1 MAKKTTETPMT
12 IPMSKEKQKSIKKL
26 YSGGVPS
33 LRGTIIKIIFLA
45 LIDAVAVSVAFVL
58 LAQNQMIA
66 LIVLLAVLVIVN
78 WLYLRPAGL
87 PAKYLAPGVLFLLAF
102 QVYVLFL
109 STTTAFTNYGSANTG
124 DFNQALSSIV
134 DGNNEPAS
142 NADPTSP
149 TYNADF
155 YDVQVVKND
164 SNGQYAFLMTQ
175 ANTPLASPTDTP
187 APNVLVGGP
196 SENLRQLQP
205 TDFTLSN
212 TPNDVTASMQFD
224 AIAAKGYTLVKDP
237 TKLSGAEQDK
247 LSNFHILL
255 DPNKRFGQFLMANDL
270 QNAVPYNLTMVW
282 DEKAQTLT
290 RQSDGAVFK
299 PSTDGF
305 FHVNGNLK
313 KESISTGWQVN
324 VGLKN
329 FISIFTDPDLLRPL
343 GRVLTWTFVFA
354 ISSVLTTFVLGLAI
368 ALLFDYEKL
377 RGKKLY
383 RSFMI
388 LPYAFPGFLSA
399 YVWRG
404 LFNTDH
410 GFINTTILGGL
421 KITQHLPTGDI
432 HMMIPWLEDA
442 NWAKLAVLLVNLW
455 LGFPYMFLITTGALQ
470 AIPSELTESATIDGA
485 SPWQSFRLIKLPLL
499 LVSLAP
505 LLISSFAYNFNNFTL
520 IYLLTTGGP
529 TLPEE
534 INAKYDAGGTDIL
547 ITFVYK
553 IAFSAGKGRD
563 YGMASAFSILIF
575 IVVGGISLIS
585 FRRTKALEEMN

>member
-1 MAKKTTETPMT
+1 MT
-12 IPMSKEKQKSIKKL
+12 IPMSKEKQKSIKQL

-33 LRGTIIKIIFLA
+33 LRGTIIKIIILG
-45 LIDAVAVSVAFVL
+45 LIDAVAISVAFVL
-58 LAQNQMIA
+58 LAQSQWIA
-66 LIVLLAVLVIVN
+66 LVVLLAVLVILN
-78 WLYLRPAGL
+78 YLYLRPGGL

-109 STTTAFTNYGSANTG
+109 STTTAFTNFGSANNG

-134 DGNNEPAS
+134 DGNNQPAS
-142 NADPTSP
+142 EADPSSP
-149 TYNADF
+149 TYSEDY
-155 YDVQVVKND
+155 YDVRVVKND

-175 ANTPLASPTDTP
+175 ANVPMVDPTD
-187 APNVLVGGP
+187 PNVPKVLVGGP
-196 SENLRQLQP
+196 NESLRELA
-205 TDFTLSN
+205 TSDYTLSD
-212 TPNDVTASMQFD
+212 TPNDVTAQYD
-224 AIAAKGYTLVKDP
+224 AIAAKGYTLVEDS
-237 TKLSGAEQDK
+237 TSLSGADQER
-247 LSNFHILL
+247 LSTYHILL
-255 DPNKRFGQFLMANDL
+255 DPNQRYGQFLMANDM
-270 QNAVPYNLTMVW
+270 QTAQVYNLTMIW
-282 DEKAQTLT
+282 DDKAQTLT
-290 RQSDGAVFK
+290 RQEDGAVFK
-299 PSTDGF
+299 PSSDGF
-305 FHVNGNLK
+305 FHVDGDLNA
-313 KESISTGWQVN
+313 EAIPTGWQVN
-324 VGLKN
+324 VGFKN

-343 GRVLTWTFVFA
+343 GRVLTWTFIFA

-368 ALLFDYEKL
+368 ALLFDLEKL
-377 RGKKLY
+377 RGKKVY

-410 GFINTTILGGL
+410 GFVNNTILGGL
-421 KITQHLPTGDI
+421 KVTQHLPGGDVTT
-432 HMMIPWLEDA
+432 MIPWLEDP

-455 LGFPYMFLITTGALQ
+455 LGFPYMFLISTGALQ
-470 AIPSELTESATIDGA
+470 AIPAELTESATIDGA
-485 SPWQSFRLIKLPLL
+485 TPWQSFRLIKLPLL

-505 LLISSFAYNFNNFTL
+505 LLISSFAFNFNNFTL
-520 IYLLTTGGP
+520 IYLLTGGGP

-575 IVVGGISLIS
+575 IVVGGLSLIS
-585 FRRTKALEEMN
+585 FRRTKALEEMA

>member
-1 MAKKTTETPMT
+1 MAKKVTEIPMT
-12 IPMSKEKQKSIKKL
+12 IEMSKEKKKSIKQL

-33 LRGTIIKIIFLA
+33 LRGTIIKIVMLA
-45 LIDAVAVSVAFVL
+45 LIDAVALSVAFVL
-58 LAQNQMIA
+58 LGQSQWVA
-66 LIVLLAVLVIVN
+66 LAVLLAVVVIVN

-87 PAKYLAPGVLFLLAF
+87 PGKYLAPGVLFLLAF

-109 STTTAFTNYGSANTG
+109 STTTAFTNYGSAHNG
-124 DFNQALSSIV
+124 DFNQALSSII
-134 DGNNEPAS
+134 DGTVTP
-142 NADPTSP
+142 DDT
-149 TYNADF
+149 ADF
-155 YDVQVVKND
+155 YDAKVVKSD
-164 SNGQYAFLMTQ
+164 ATGRYAFLLTNATYPYDPTLTPDPNDPATQ
-175 ANTPLASPTDTP
+175 AP
-187 APNVLVGGP
+187 AVYVGGP
-196 SENLRQLQP
+196 DLPLTQLAEA
-205 TDFTLSN
+205 DYTLD
-212 TPNDVTASMQFD
+212 TAPNDSSMQYD
-224 AIAAKGYTLVKDP
+224 AIAAKGYTLIEDP
-237 TKLSGAEQDK
+237 STLSDEDQTKLGAY
-247 LSNFHILL
+247 HILL
-255 DPNKRFGQFLMANDL
+255 DPNKPRGQFLMAEDL
-270 QNAVPYNLTMVW
+270 QNAQTYNLDMVW
-282 DEKAQTLT
+282 NAKKQTLT

-305 FHVNGNLK
+305 FHVNGNIK
-313 KESISTGWQVN
+313 KETIETGWQVS
-324 VGLKN
+324 VGVNN
-329 FISIFTDPDLLRPL
+329 FISIFTDPELLRPL
-343 GRVLTWTFVFA
+343 GRVLTWTFIFA
-354 ISSVLTTFVLGLAI
+354 ISTVLTTFVLGLAI

-404 LFNTDH
+404 LFNTEH
-410 GFINTTILGGL
+410 GFVNNTILGGL
-421 KITQHLPTGDI
+421 RVTQHLAGGDVQT
-432 HMMIPWLEDA
+432 MIPWLEDA

-485 SPWQSFRLIKLPLL
+485 TPWQTFRLIKLPLL

-505 LLISSFAYNFNNFTL
+505 LLISSFAFNFNNFTL
-520 IYLLTTGGP
+520 IYLLTGGGP

-534 INAKYDAGGTDIL
+534 VNAKYDAGGTDIL

-575 IVVGGISLIS
+575 IVVGGLSLIS

>member
-1 MAKKTTETPMT
+1 MAKKTTDTPMT
-12 IPMSKEKQKSIKKL
+12 IAMSKEKQQSIKRL

-33 LRGTIIKIIFLA
+33 LRGTIIKIIVLA

-58 LAQNQMIA
+58 LAQNQYVA
-66 LIVLLAVLVIVN
+66 LVVLLAVLITLN
-78 WLYLRPAGL
+78 WLYLRPGGL
-87 PAKYLAPGVLFLLAF
+87 PGKYLAPGVLFLLAF

-109 STTTAFTNYGSANTG
+109 STTTAFTNFGSANNG
-124 DFNQALSSIV
+124 DFNQALSSII
-134 DGNNEPAS
+134 DGNNE
-142 NADPTSP
+142 ADQTGNEP
-149 TYNADF
+149 F

-164 SNGQYAFLMTQ
+164 SSGQLAFLMTQ
-175 ANTPLASPTDTP
+175 ANTPLTSPTDTP
-187 APNVLVGGP
+187 APRVIIGGP
-196 SENLRQLQP
+196 SEAIHVISP
-205 TDFTLSN
+205 SDFTLSN
-212 TPNDVTASMQFD
+212 TPNDVTASGQFD

-237 TKLSGAEQDK
+237 TKLSSADQER
-247 LSNFHILL
+247 LANFHILL
-255 DPNKRFGQFLMANDL
+255 DPNKRFGQFLMAQDL
-270 QNAVPYNLTMVW
+270 QNAQTYNLTMVW
-282 DEKAQTLT
+282 NEKKQTLT

-324 VGLKN
+324 IGFKN
-329 FISIFTDPDLLRPL
+329 FVSIFTDPDLLRPL

-410 GFINTTILGGL
+410 GFVNNTILGGL
-421 KITQHLPTGDI
+421 KITQHLPGGDVQT
-432 HMMIPWLEDA
+432 MIPWLEDP

-455 LGFPYMFLITTGALQ
+455 LGFPYMFLISTGALQ

-520 IYLLTTGGP
+520 IYLLTAGGP

-575 IVVGGISLIS
+575 IVVGGLSLIS

>member
-1 MAKKTTETPMT
+1 MAKKVAEAPMT
-12 IPMSKEKQKSIKKL
+12 IPMSKEKQKSIKQL

-33 LRGTIIKIIFLA
+33 LRGTIIKIILLA
-45 LIDAVAVSVAFVL
+45 MIDAVAISVAFVL
-58 LAQNQMIA
+58 VAQSQWIA
-66 LIVLLAVLVIVN
+66 LVVLLAVLVILN

-87 PAKYLAPGVLFLLAF
+87 PGKYLAPGVLFLLAF

-109 STTTAFTNYGSANTG
+109 STTTAFTNFGSANNG
-124 DFNQALSSIV
+124 DFNQALSSII
-134 DGNNEPAS
+134 DGTFEPDDTA
-142 NADPTSP
+142 P
-149 TYNADF
+149 Y

-164 SNGQYAFLMTQ
+164 SNGHYAFLLTDSTNPMV
-175 ANTPLASPTDTP
+175 SPTD
-187 APNVLVGGP
+187 PNVPKVLVGGP
-196 SENLRQLQP
+196 NEDLHEIAPGDYTFS
-205 TDFTLSN
+205 D
-212 TPNDVTASMQFD
+212 TPNDLSGQYD
-224 AIAAKGYTLVKDP
+224 AIAAKGYTWIKDP
-237 TKLSGAEQDK
+237 TKLSGAEQET

-255 DPNKRFGQFLMANDL
+255 DPNNKRGQFLMANDL
-270 QNAVPYNLTMVW
+270 QSAQTYNLTMVW
-282 DEKAQTLT
+282 DEKKQTLT

-299 PSTDGF
+299 PTSDGF
-305 FHVNGNLK
+305 FHVNGDTK
-313 KESISTGWQVN
+313 AEQIDTGWQVN
-324 VGLKN
+324 IGFKN

-354 ISSVLTTFVLGLAI
+354 ISTVLSTFVLGLAI

-377 RGKKLY
+377 RGKKFY
-383 RSFMI
+383 RSMMI

-410 GFINTTILGGL
+410 GFVNTVILNNL
-421 KITQHLPTGDI
+421 HITQHLPGGDVST
-432 HMMIPWLEDA
+432 MIPWLEDP

-455 LGFPYMFLITTGALQ
+455 LGFPYMFLISTGALQ
-470 AIPSELTESATIDGA
+470 AIPAELTESATIDGA
-485 SPWQSFRLIKLPLL
+485 TPWQSFRLIKLPLL

-520 IYLLTTGGP
+520 IYLLTGGGP

-575 IVVGGISLIS
+575 IVVGGLSLIS
-585 FRRTKALEEMN
+585 FRRTKALEEMA